1 MRRAE
6 VIDGTCFILICQNK
20 ACCNSKKRVLN
31 TCCFSNVLYIHSEI
45 NQKKAPG
52 NKLPAALPQP
62 GKNGNLTFA
71 DAVTK
76 GYDKSPG
83 EYGALNQSFMLV
95 GTFFPLCFVYRMF
108 SPLRWLWRR

>member
-1 MRRAE
+1 MRGAKA
-6 VIDGTCFILICQNK
+6 IDRTCFILICQNK
-20 ACCNSKKRVLN
+20 ACCNSNKS
-31 TCCFSNVLYIHSEI
+31 TEHVLYIHSEI

-95 GTFFPLCFVYRMF
+95 GTFFPLCFVHGMF
-108 SPLRWLWRR
+108 SASLRWLWCR

>member
-1 MRRAE
+1 MRGAKA
-6 VIDGTCFILICQNK
+6 IDRTCFILICQNK
-20 ACCNSKKRVLN
+20 ACCNSNKS
-31 TCCFSNVLYIHSEI
+31 TEHVLYIRSEI

-95 GTFFPLCFVYRMF
+95 GTFFPLCFVYGMF
-108 SPLRWLWRR
+108 SASLRWLWCR

>member
-1 MRRAE
+1 MRGAKA
-6 VIDGTCFILICQNK
+6 IDRTCFILICQNK
-20 ACCNSKKRVLN
+20 ACCNSNKS
-31 TCCFSNVLYIHSEI
+31 TEHVLYIHSEI

-52 NKLPAALPQP
+52 NKLPAALLQP

-95 GTFFPLCFVYRMF
+95 GTFFPLCFVYGMF
-108 SPLRWLWRR
+108 SASLRWLWCR